1 MRYTRFAPLVCCQ
14 KYLLEISESLE
25 LHCVHKVYR
34 VLIQTNMTLFW
45 SPLAPLTRLF
55 PRIGSYVDRIV
66 NDFAVVKVGMVVKS
80 LNDRHWKGKKTE

>member
-1 MRYTRFAPLVCCQ
+1 MA
-14 KYLLEISESLE
+14 
-25 LHCVHKVYR
+25 
-34 VLIQTNMTLFW
+34 LFW

-80 LNDRHWKGKKTE
+80 LNDRHWEGKKTE